1 MERNDLHKDMPA
13 GELESMKRLWD
24 KQRSN
29 MDGHQLISDDEL
41 MKAINSSNVSKP
53 MTWKTWQR
61 VAAVAVVVIATLW
74 IWIWGGSESDSTSV
88 GPTLAETETPK
99 PDTAHLQPVLENP
112 PTSKPHLRASVRT
125 PWTSTPTLGT
135 ATVTVPEAETM
146 VPQQLEAVETTE
158 PTHTEQLIAQTVS
171 KSMEWPHRPV
181 DTIVAHSNRLVQ
193 YSEKSRK
200 SLSETLF
207 EPILASL

>member
-1 MERNDLHKDMPA
+1 MHKSMPT
-13 GELESMKRLWD
+13 GELDSMKRLWD

-74 IWIWGGSESDSTSV
+74 LCIWGGTNSNSTAV
-88 GPTLAETETPK
+88 GPTVAEIETPE
-99 PDTAHLQPVLENP
+99 PDTAHLQPVLETP

-125 PWTSTPTLGT
+125 PLRNTPIPST
-135 ATVTVPEAETM
+135 ATITAPEAETM
-146 VPQQLEAVETTE
+146 APQQLEAVETTE

-171 KSMEWPHRPV
+171 KSMEWPHRQV

>member
-1 MERNDLHKDMPA
+1 MERNDLHKN
-13 GELESMKRLWD
+13 ELDSMKRLWD

-61 VAAVAVVVIATLW
+61 VAAVAVMVIATLW

-99 PDTAHLQPVLENP
+99 PDTAHLQPVLETP

-146 VPQQLEAVETTE
+146 VPQQLEAVETTG
-158 PTHTEQLIAQTVS
+158 PTHSEKLIAQTVS
-171 KSMEWPHRPV
+171 KSMEWPHRQV

-193 YSEKSRK
+193 YSEKNKK

>member
-1 MERNDLHKDMPA
+1 MERNELHKSMPT
-13 GELESMKRLWD
+13 GELDSMKRLWD

-74 IWIWGGSESDSTSV
+74 LCIWGGSESDSTSV

-99 PDTAHLQPVLENP
+99 PDTAHLQPVLETP

-135 ATVTVPEAETM
+135 ATITAPEAEPM
-146 VPQQLEAVETTE
+146 APQQLEAVETTE

>member
-1 MERNDLHKDMPA
+1 MERNDLHKN
-13 GELESMKRLWD
+13 ELDSMKRLWD

-99 PDTAHLQPVLENP
+99 PDTAHLQPVLETP
-112 PTSKPHLRASVRT
+112 PTAKPHLRASVCT

-146 VPQQLEAVETTE
+146 APQQLEAVETTE

-171 KSMEWPHRPV
+171 KSMEWPHRQV
-181 DTIVAHSNRLVQ
+181 DTIVAHSNRLAQ

>member
-1 MERNDLHKDMPA
+1 MERNDLHKN
-13 GELESMKRLWD
+13 ELDSMKRLWD

-74 IWIWGGSESDSTSV
+74 LCIWGGSESDSTSV

-99 PDTAHLQPVLENP
+99 PDTAHLQPVLETP

-125 PWTSTPTLGT
+125 PWTSTPTPGT

-146 VPQQLEAVETTE
+146 VPQQLDAVETTE

-193 YSEKSRK
+193 YSEKNKK

>member
-1 MERNDLHKDMPA
+1 MERNDLHKN
-13 GELESMKRLWD
+13 ELDSMKRLWD

-29 MDGHQLISDDEL
+29 MDGHQLINDDEL

-61 VAAVAVVVIATLW
+61 VAAVAVVLIATLW
-74 IWIWGGSESDSTSV
+74 LCIWGGTNSNSTAV
-88 GPTLAETETPK
+88 GPTVAEIETPE
-99 PDTAHLQPVLENP
+99 PDTAHLQPVLETP
-112 PTSKPHLRASVRT
+112 PTSKTHLRASVRT
-125 PWTSTPTLGT
+125 PLRNTPIPST
-135 ATVTVPEAETM
+135 ATITAPEVEPMA
-146 VPQQLEAVETTE
+146 PQQFEAVETTG
-158 PTHTEQLIAQTVS
+158 PTHSEKLIAQTVS

>member
-1 MERNDLHKDMPA
+1 MHKN
-13 GELESMKRLWD
+13 ELDSMKRLWD
-24 KQRSN
+24 KQRNN

-99 PDTAHLQPVLENP
+99 PDTAHLQPVLETP
-112 PTSKPHLRASVRT
+112 PTSKTHLRASVRT

-146 VPQQLEAVETTE
+146 VPQQLEAVETTG
-158 PTHTEQLIAQTVS
+158 PTHSEKLIAQTVS
-171 KSMEWPHRPV
+171 KSMEWPHRQV

>member
-74 IWIWGGSESDSTSV
+74 LCIWGGTNSNSTAV
-88 GPTLAETETPK
+88 GPTVAETETPK

-146 VPQQLEAVETTE
+146 VPQQLEAVETTG
-158 PTHTEQLIAQTVS
+158 PTHSEKLIAQTVS
-171 KSMEWPHRPV
+171 KSMEWPHRQV
-181 DTIVAHSNRLVQ
+181 DTIVAHSNRLAQ

>member
-1 MERNDLHKDMPA
+1 MHKN
-13 GELESMKRLWD
+13 ELDSMKRLWD

-74 IWIWGGSESDSTSV
+74 IWIWGGSESDSTAV
-88 GPTLAETETPK
+88 GPTVAETETPK
-99 PDTAHLQPVLENP
+99 PDTAHLQPVLETP

-125 PWTSTPTLGT
+125 PLRNTPIPST
-135 ATVTVPEAETM
+135 ATITAPEVEPMA
-146 VPQQLEAVETTE
+146 PQQLEAVETTE

>member
-1 MERNDLHKDMPA
+1 MERNDLHKN
-13 GELESMKRLWD
+13 ELDSMKRLWD

-74 IWIWGGSESDSTSV
+74 LCIWGGTNSNSTAV
-88 GPTLAETETPK
+88 GPTLAETETPE
-99 PDTAHLQPVLENP
+99 PDTAHLQPVLETP

-125 PWTSTPTLGT
+125 PWTSTPTPGT

-146 VPQQLEAVETTE
+146 VPQQLDAVETTE

-193 YSEKSRK
+193 YSEKNKK

>member
-1 MERNDLHKDMPA
+1 METNDLHKN
-13 GELESMKRLWD
+13 ELDSMKQLWD

-53 MTWKTWQR
+53 LTWITWRR

-74 IWIWGGSESDSTSV
+74 LWTQGGSESDTTAIGNAV
-88 GPTLAETETPK
+88 VAEIETTK
-99 PDTAHLQPVLENP
+99 PDTAHLQPLLETP

-125 PWTSTPTLGT
+125 PQTNTPTLST

-146 VPQQLEAVETTE
+146 VPQQLEAVEATG
-158 PTHTEQLIAQTVS
+158 PTQSEQLIAQTVS

-181 DTIVAHSNRLVQ
+181 DTIVAQSNRLVQ

>member
-1 MERNDLHKDMPA
+1 MHKSMPT
-13 GELESMKRLWD
+13 GELDSMKRLWD

-74 IWIWGGSESDSTSV
+74 IWIWGGSESNSISV

-99 PDTAHLQPVLENP
+99 PDTAHLQPVLETP
-112 PTSKPHLRASVRT
+112 PTSKTHLIASVRT
-125 PWTSTPTLGT
+125 PLRNTPIPST
-135 ATVTVPEAETM
+135 ATITAPEVEPMA
-146 VPQQLEAVETTE
+146 PQQLDAVETTE
-158 PTHTEQLIAQTVS
+158 PTHTEQIIAQTVS
-171 KSMEWPHRPV
+171 KSMEWPHRQV

-193 YSEKSRK
+193 YSEKNKK

>member
-1 MERNDLHKDMPA
+1 MERNELHKSMPT
-13 GELESMKRLWD
+13 GELDSMKRLWD

-41 MKAINSSNVSKP
+41 MKAINASNVSKT

-88 GPTLAETETPK
+88 GPTLAETETPE
-99 PDTAHLQPVLENP
+99 PDTAHLQPVLETP
-112 PTSKPHLRASVRT
+112 PTSKTHLRASVRT
-125 PWTSTPTLGT
+125 PLRNTPIPST
-135 ATVTVPEAETM
+135 ATITAPEVETM
-146 VPQQLEAVETTE
+146 VPQQLEAVETTG
-158 PTHTEQLIAQTVS
+158 PTHSEKLIAQTVS
-171 KSMEWPHRPV
+171 KSMEWPHRQV

-193 YSEKSRK
+193 YSEKNKK

>member
-1 MERNDLHKDMPA
+1 MERNDLHKN
-13 GELESMKRLWD
+13 ELDSMKRLWD

-74 IWIWGGSESDSTSV
+74 LCIWGGTNSNSTAV
-88 GPTLAETETPK
+88 GPTVAEIETPE

-125 PWTSTPTLGT
+125 PLRNTPIPST
-135 ATVTVPEAETM
+135 ATITEPEAETM

>member
-1 MERNDLHKDMPA
+1 MERNDLHKN
-13 GELESMKRLWD
+13 ELDSMKRLWD

-74 IWIWGGSESDSTSV
+74 IWIWGGSESDSTAV
-88 GPTLAETETPK
+88 GPTVAETETPK
-99 PDTAHLQPVLENP
+99 PDTAHLQPVLETP

-125 PWTSTPTLGT
+125 PLRNTPIPST
-135 ATVTVPEAETM
+135 ATITAPEVEPMA
-146 VPQQLEAVETTE
+146 PQQLEAVETTE

>member
-1 MERNDLHKDMPA
+1 MERNELHKSMPT
-13 GELESMKRLWD
+13 GELDSMKRLWD

-74 IWIWGGSESDSTSV
+74 LCIWGGTNSNSTAV
-88 GPTLAETETPK
+88 GPTVAEIETPE
-99 PDTAHLQPVLENP
+99 PDTAHLQPVLETP

-125 PWTSTPTLGT
+125 PLRNTPIPST
-135 ATVTVPEAETM
+135 ATITAPEAETM
-146 VPQQLEAVETTE
+146 APPQLEAVETTE

-171 KSMEWPHRPV
+171 KSMEWPHRQV

>member
-1 MERNDLHKDMPA
+1 MERNELHKSMPT
-13 GELESMKRLWD
+13 GELDSMKRLWD

-74 IWIWGGSESDSTSV
+74 LCIWGGTNSNSTAV
-88 GPTLAETETPK
+88 GPTVAEIETPE
-99 PDTAHLQPVLENP
+99 PDTAHLQPVLETP

-125 PWTSTPTLGT
+125 PLRNTPIPST
-135 ATVTVPEAETM
+135 ATITAPEAETM
-146 VPQQLEAVETTE
+146 APQQLEAVETTE

-171 KSMEWPHRPV
+171 KSMEWPHRQV
-181 DTIVAHSNRLVQ
+181 DTIVAHSNRLAQ

>member
-1 MERNDLHKDMPA
+1 MHKSMPT
-13 GELESMKRLWD
+13 GELDSMKRLWD

-61 VAAVAVVVIATLW
+61 VAAVAAVAVVVIATLW

-99 PDTAHLQPVLENP
+99 PDTAHLQPVLVTP
-112 PTSKPHLRASVRT
+112 PTSKTHLRASVRT
-125 PWTSTPTLGT
+125 PLRNTPIPST
-135 ATVTVPEAETM
+135 ATITAPEVEPMA
-146 VPQQLEAVETTE
+146 PQQLDAAETTG
-158 PTHTEQLIAQTVS
+158 PTHSEKLIAQTVS
-171 KSMEWPHRPV
+171 KSMEWPHRQV

>member
-1 MERNDLHKDMPA
+1 MHKN
-13 GELESMKRLWD
+13 ELDSMKRLWD

-74 IWIWGGSESDSTSV
+74 LCIWGGTNSNSTAV
-88 GPTLAETETPK
+88 GPTVAEIETPE

-125 PWTSTPTLGT
+125 PLRNTPIPST
-135 ATVTVPEAETM
+135 ATITEPEAETM

>member
-1 MERNDLHKDMPA
+1 MERNDLHKDMPT
-13 GELESMKRLWD
+13 GELESMKQLWD

-41 MKAINSSNVSKP
+41 MKAINASKVSKTT
-53 MTWKTWQR
+53 TWKTWQR

-74 IWIWGGSESDSTSV
+74 LLTWGGTENDSTTV
-88 GPTLAETETPK
+88 GPAVAETETPK
-99 PDTAHLQPVLENP
+99 PDTAHLQPVPETP
-112 PTSKPHLRASVRT
+112 HTSMPHLRASRHT
-125 PWTSTPTLGT
+125 PGLNTPTLST
-135 ATVTVPEAETM
+135 ATITAPEVEPM
-146 VPQQLEAVETTE
+146 VPQQLEGVETTV
-158 PTHTEQLIAQTVS
+158 PTHSEKLIAQTVS

>member
-1 MERNDLHKDMPA
+1 MERNDLHKN
-13 GELESMKRLWD
+13 ELDSMKRLWD

-74 IWIWGGSESDSTSV
+74 IWIWGGSESDSTAV
-88 GPTLAETETPK
+88 GPTVAETETPK
-99 PDTAHLQPVLENP
+99 PDTAHLQPVLETP

-125 PWTSTPTLGT
+125 PLRNTPIPST
-135 ATVTVPEAETM
+135 ATITAPEVEPMA
-146 VPQQLEAVETTE
+146 PQQLEAVETTE

-171 KSMEWPHRPV
+171 KSIEWPHRPV

>member
-1 MERNDLHKDMPA
+1 MERNDLHKN
-13 GELESMKRLWD
+13 ELDSMKRLWD

-61 VAAVAVVVIATLW
+61 VAAVAVVVITTLW

>member
-1 MERNDLHKDMPA
+1 MHKSMPT
-13 GELESMKRLWD
+13 GELDSMKRLWD

-74 IWIWGGSESDSTSV
+74 LCIWGGTNSNSTAV
-88 GPTLAETETPK
+88 GPTVAEIETPE
-99 PDTAHLQPVLENP
+99 PDTAHLQPVLETP

-125 PWTSTPTLGT
+125 PLRNTPIPST
-135 ATVTVPEAETM
+135 ATITAPEAETM
-146 VPQQLEAVETTE
+146 APQQLEAVETTE

-171 KSMEWPHRPV
+171 KSMEWPHRQV
-181 DTIVAHSNRLVQ
+181 DTIVAHSNRLAQ

>member
-1 MERNDLHKDMPA
+1 MHKSMPT
-13 GELESMKRLWD
+13 GELDSMKRLWD

-99 PDTAHLQPVLENP
+99 PDTAHLQPVLETP
-112 PTSKPHLRASVRT
+112 PTSKTHLRASVRT
-125 PWTSTPTLGT
+125 PLRNTPIPST
-135 ATVTVPEAETM
+135 ATITAPEVEPM
-146 VPQQLEAVETTE
+146 VPQQLEAVETTGT
-158 PTHTEQLIAQTVS
+158 THSEKLIAQTVS
-171 KSMEWPHRPV
+171 KSMEWPHRQV

-193 YSEKSRK
+193 YSEKNKK

>member
-1 MERNDLHKDMPA
+1 MERNDLHKN
-13 GELESMKRLWD
+13 ELDSMKRLWD

-74 IWIWGGSESDSTSV
+74 LCIWGGTNSNSTAV
-88 GPTLAETETPK
+88 GPTVAEIETPE

-125 PWTSTPTLGT
+125 PLRNTPIPST
-135 ATVTVPEAETM
+135 ATITAPEVEPMA
-146 VPQQLEAVETTE
+146 PQQFETVETTE

-181 DTIVAHSNRLVQ
+181 DTIVARSNRLVQ

>member
-1 MERNDLHKDMPA
+1 MHKN
-13 GELESMKRLWD
+13 ELDSMKRLWD

-61 VAAVAVVVIATLW
+61 VAAMAVVVIATLW
-74 IWIWGGSESDSTSV
+74 LCIWGGSESDSTSV

-99 PDTAHLQPVLENP
+99 PDTAHLQPVLETP
-112 PTSKPHLRASVRT
+112 PTSKTHLRASVRT

-146 VPQQLEAVETTE
+146 VPQQLEAVETTG
-158 PTHTEQLIAQTVS
+158 PTHSEKLIAQTVS
-171 KSMEWPHRPV
+171 KSMEWPHRQV

>member
-1 MERNDLHKDMPA
+1 MHKN
-13 GELESMKRLWD
+13 ELDSMKRLWD

-99 PDTAHLQPVLENP
+99 PDTAHLQPVLETP
-112 PTSKPHLRASVRT
+112 PTSKTHLRASVRT

>member
-1 MERNDLHKDMPA
+1 
-13 GELESMKRLWD
+13 
-24 KQRSN
+24 

-74 IWIWGGSESDSTSV
+74 LCIWGGTNSNSTAV
-88 GPTLAETETPK
+88 GPTVAEIETPE
-99 PDTAHLQPVLENP
+99 PDTAHLQPVLETP
-112 PTSKPHLRASVRT
+112 PTAKPHLRASVRT
-125 PWTSTPTLGT
+125 PWTSTPTPGT
-135 ATVTVPEAETM
+135 ATVTVPEAEPM
-146 VPQQLEAVETTE
+146 APQQLEAVETTE

-193 YSEKSRK
+193 YSEKNKK

>member
-1 MERNDLHKDMPA
+1 MERNDLHKN
-13 GELESMKRLWD
+13 ELDSMKRLWD

-99 PDTAHLQPVLENP
+99 PDTAHLQPVLETP
-112 PTSKPHLRASVRT
+112 PTSKTHLRASVRT

>member
-1 MERNDLHKDMPA
+1 MHKSMPT
-13 GELESMKRLWD
+13 GELDSMKRLWD

-99 PDTAHLQPVLENP
+99 PDTAHLQPVLETP

-146 VPQQLEAVETTE
+146 VPQQLEAVETTG
-158 PTHTEQLIAQTVS
+158 PTHSEKLIAQTVS
-171 KSMEWPHRPV
+171 KSMEWPHRQV

-193 YSEKSRK
+193 YSEKNKK

>member
-74 IWIWGGSESDSTSV
+74 IWIWGGSESDSTAV
-88 GPTLAETETPK
+88 GPTVAETETPK
-99 PDTAHLQPVLENP
+99 PDTAHLQPVLETP

-125 PWTSTPTLGT
+125 PWTSTPTPGT

>member
-1 MERNDLHKDMPA
+1 MERNDLHKN
-13 GELESMKRLWD
+13 ELDSMKRLWD

>member
-1 MERNDLHKDMPA
+1 MERNDLHKN
-13 GELESMKRLWD
+13 ELDSMKRLWD

-99 PDTAHLQPVLENP
+99 PDTAHLQPVLETP
-112 PTSKPHLRASVRT
+112 PTSKTHLRASVRT
-125 PWTSTPTLGT
+125 PWTSTPTPGT

-171 KSMEWPHRPV
+171 KSMEWPHRQV

>member
-1 MERNDLHKDMPA
+1 MERNDLHKN
-13 GELESMKRLWD
+13 ELDSMKRLWD

-61 VAAVAVVVIATLW
+61 VAAVAVMVIATLW

-99 PDTAHLQPVLENP
+99 PDTAHLQPVLETP
-112 PTSKPHLRASVRT
+112 PTSKTHLRASVRT

-146 VPQQLEAVETTE
+146 VPQQLEAVETTG
-158 PTHTEQLIAQTVS
+158 PTHSEKLIAQTVS

-193 YSEKSRK
+193 YSEKNKK

>member
-1 MERNDLHKDMPA
+1 MHKN
-13 GELESMKRLWD
+13 ELDSMKRLWD

-74 IWIWGGSESDSTSV
+74 LCIWGGTNSNSTAV
-88 GPTLAETETPK
+88 GPTVAEIETPE
-99 PDTAHLQPVLENP
+99 PDTAHLQPVLETP

-125 PWTSTPTLGT
+125 PLRNTPIPST
-135 ATVTVPEAETM
+135 ATITAPEAETM
-146 VPQQLEAVETTE
+146 APQQLEAVETTE

-171 KSMEWPHRPV
+171 KSMEWPHRQV
-181 DTIVAHSNRLVQ
+181 DTIVAHSNRLAQ

>member
-1 MERNDLHKDMPA
+1 MERNELHKSMPT
-13 GELESMKRLWD
+13 GELDSMKQLWD

-41 MKAINSSNVSKP
+41 MKAINASNVSKT
-53 MTWKTWQR
+53 MTWKIWQR

-99 PDTAHLQPVLENP
+99 PDTAHLQPVLETP

-146 VPQQLEAVETTE
+146 VPQQLEAVETTG
-158 PTHTEQLIAQTVS
+158 PTHSEKLIAQTVS
-171 KSMEWPHRPV
+171 KSMEWPHRQV

-193 YSEKSRK
+193 YSEKNKK

>member
-1 MERNDLHKDMPA
+1 MHKN
-13 GELESMKRLWD
+13 ELDSMKRLWD

-74 IWIWGGSESDSTSV
+74 LCIWGGTNCNSTAV
-88 GPTLAETETPK
+88 GPTVAEIETPE
-99 PDTAHLQPVLENP
+99 PDTAHLQPVLETP

-125 PWTSTPTLGT
+125 PLRNTPIPST
-135 ATVTVPEAETM
+135 ATITAPEAETM
-146 VPQQLEAVETTE
+146 APQQLEAVETTE

-171 KSMEWPHRPV
+171 KSMEWPHRQV
-181 DTIVAHSNRLVQ
+181 DTIVAHSNRLAQ

>member
-1 MERNDLHKDMPA
+1 MHKN
-13 GELESMKRLWD
+13 ELDSMKRLWD

-53 MTWKTWQR
+53 MTWKTWRR

-74 IWIWGGSESDSTSV
+74 LWTQGGSESDTTTIGNTV
-88 GPTLAETETPK
+88 AETESTK
-99 PDTAHLQPVLENP
+99 PDTAHLQPVLETP

-125 PWTSTPTLGT
+125 PQTNTPTLST
-135 ATVTVPEAETM
+135 ATVTVPEAGPM
-146 VPQQLEAVETTE
+146 IPQQLEAVETTG
-158 PTHTEQLIAQTVS
+158 PTQSEQLIAQTVS